1 VGQREGVPP
10 PAHRHASSLSSHA
23 IASPFLNLPSSSSL
37 LPQHTTQG
45 GAPTPPPQ
53 PSRAQSRREAAEDAA
68 LAAAADGVAGADG
81 AAGPPAP
88 SADPK
93 MAEFFAEVASIKA
106 SLAGIRDAQ
115 AALSRAHEQSKTVTR
130 GKEMTAIREK
140 MQVRRWRRVGEG
152 ERREERVGASASFSL
167 QFLSVTRPVLFSQN
181 PQSDIEAVSRTA
193 HSVKARL
200 ERLDKA
206 NAAAL
211 ERKGCGPG
219 SSSERTRTAITAA
232 LRKKLRDLMGAF
244 TDLRTRL
251 GAEYRE
257 AVGRRVYTVTGTRP
271 SDAEVDAMIASGES
285 EAVFQKAI
293 LEQGRGHVIDT
304 LADVQDR
311 HEAVRDLEASLLD
324 LHQVF
329 LDMAVLVEAQGEM
342 LDSVEAQVSRAKD
355 HVEAGVTHL
364 VAAKR
369 SQKRTRKLMCCG
381 LIVLIVLV
389 AAIVLAILKPWEIVR
404 QRAVQGR

>member
-1 VGQREGVPP
+1 MNDLLGLVK
-10 PAHRHASSLSSHA
+10 PA
-23 IASPFLNLPSSSSL
+23 
-37 LPQHTTQG
+37 
-45 GAPTPPPQ
+45 GATPTPLPQ

-68 LAAAADGVAGADG
+68 LAAAADGVAGSNG
-81 AAGPPAP
+81 GPPGAPAAP
-88 SADPK
+88 SDPK
-93 MAEFFAEVASIKA
+93 MAEFFSEVASIKA

-140 MQVRRWRRVGEG
+140 MQ
-152 ERREERVGASASFSL
+152 A
-167 QFLSVTRPVLFSQN
+167 
-181 PQSDIEAVSRTA
+181 DIEAVSRTA

-293 LEQGRGHVIDT
+293 LEQGRGHVVDT

-342 LDSVEAQVSRAKD
+342 LDSVEAQVARAKD

-381 LIVLIVLV
+381 LVTLILIV

-404 QRAVQGR
+404 QRAVQGRRLL